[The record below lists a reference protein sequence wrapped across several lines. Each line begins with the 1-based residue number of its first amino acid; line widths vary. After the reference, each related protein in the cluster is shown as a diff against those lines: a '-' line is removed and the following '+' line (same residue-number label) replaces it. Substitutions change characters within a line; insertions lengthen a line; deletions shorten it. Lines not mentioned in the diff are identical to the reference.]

1 MHSVIQAEF
10 AEQISR
16 MNLLGKFDGRVNS
29 LGKFDGIY
37 LYLSLKTTPLKY
49 SKHPGIDISR

>member
-1 MHSVIQAEF
+1 MIQAEF

-37 LYLSLKTTPLKY
+37 LYLSLQTTPLKY